1 MAGDRA
7 ANQAVAGQ
15 SPGARSGSTFLCYSA
30 LPMAQKAILY
40 GQMICVEIF
49 SKEPSPCRAKSQAS
63 PSSVAARATA
73 PRSSASPHSTPQ
85 PTPSGDVLIAEVSP
99 EPRAAIEV
107 ATGAAIADPFR
118 PTAQLVELL
127 AVRANSCGGAWS
139 RVAG

>member
-1 MAGDRA
+1 MSSQEPA
-7 ANQAVAGQ
+7 
-15 SPGARSGSTFLCYSA
+15 ST
-30 LPMAQKAILY
+30 
-40 GQMICVEIF
+40 
-49 SKEPSPCRAKSQAS
+49 
-63 PSSVAARATA
+63 VAARTTA

-139 RVAG
+139 RVAGWGPTREPSPCVRRSRRDKPAGRVQGTGFSKGEAHVDH